1 MLLYQV
7 HEREGSRYSLIMVSF
22 SYCCIPGSGKT
33 TQVPQFV
40 LEDAT
45 DKGTACNIIIAQPRR
60 ISAMSV
66 AERVAAER
74 GEEVGKTVGYT
85 IRLESKAMANTRL
98 LFCTTGKSLSCVL
111 HLCAEEL

>member
-1 MLLYQV
+1 MQYV
-7 HEREGSRYSLIMVSF
+7 AEREGSRYSLI
-22 SYCCIPGSGKT
+22 CCIPGSGKT

-45 DKGTACNIIIAQPRR
+45 DKGAACNIIIAQPRR

-74 GEEVGKTVGYT
+74 GEDIGTTVGYT